1 MAAGRTSSA
10 PRNATSSSGATPND
24 MWRGRSRWR
33 SRPLRRSKGTIMDK
47 AEPTINKVAAE
58 PIAPTKPSPG
68 AKRHVELT
76 VGGMTC
82 THCPPA
88 LEKTLRAIDGVASAH
103 VNLAN
108 KLAAVDYDPGRVAVI
123 DLAKAI
129 RAAGYAPGVATTR
142 IPIKSL
148 HCSSCVTRIALPLQ
162 MTPDVLSARANP
174 GPTAVD
180 VQYDPRKVAFAPT
193 HGR

>member
-1 MAAGRTSSA
+1 
-10 PRNATSSSGATPND
+10 
-24 MWRGRSRWR
+24 
-33 SRPLRRSKGTIMDK
+33 MDK

-108 KLAAVDYDPGRVAVI
+108 KLAAVDYDPGRVAAI
-123 DLAKAI
+123 DLAKEI

-142 IPIKSL
+142 RSEEHTSELQSL
-148 HCSSCVTRIALPLQ
+148 MRI
-162 MTPDVLSARANP
+162 SY
-174 GPTAVD
+174 AVFCLKNITTEHMNTD
-180 VQYDPRKVAFAPT
+180 TSTV
-193 HGR
+193 